1 MFMHPYYFK
10 LCCVH
15 DITIVMFNWYINH
28 KLPVTS
34 MSIQR
39 FSCIVGKLVKVS
51 WKQRG
56 IWGPFKQATTV
67 HQPRVDT
74 NTETHLQLRYPRK
87 GFHSLGVSCF
97 NAFYPRSSVPYF
109 GGLRKNKHGHLHLLF
124 N

>member
-15 DITIVMFNWYINH
+15 DITIIMFNWYINH

-74 NTETHLQLRYPRK
+74 NSETHLQLRYPRT
-87 GFHSLGVSCF
+87 GLSFTRRILFQCFLSALFCSLFRRSPEEQARAL
-97 NAFYPRSSVPYF
+97 AFVV
-109 GGLRKNKHGHLHLLF
+109 
-124 N
+124 